1 MKRRT
6 AADLLGED
14 PTPTEAD
21 KAIAIIRARADAVG
35 DMDGHTMNG
44 FAFAEHYEGRYLY
57 IPETKAWV
65 HYNGV
70 VWAPIDIGVIMQG
83 FAVSREGE
91 ARAQNELL
99 QNDATKAQLRHAAR
113 LLHRLEDQEKALR
126 AASQH
131 PKMRKSLAEFDQQPY
146 LLAVKNGVLDLR
158 KGALVRA
165 RSRQYLMRQAPVEF
179 DPSADCPTFRAY
191 LRKVQPDREV
201 RRFLQRFTGY
211 TLTGDVTEEKFLFLH
226 GEAATGK
233 SAYCACISALLGSFV
248 VNIASSALTANK
260 YAIDHERVHAR
271 LPGARLALSNETR
284 EGTVWNEVLIKELSG
299 HDRASAR
306 LLYQNAVDYKP
317 THKLWIRGNHVP
329 GSFDSSDGL
338 ARRYTPVAFNVIIP
352 PENRDLKLV
361 ERITTTELSGLLNW
375 ALEGAVNWYAD
386 RERGCDGLGIPDSIL
401 REREEYKSESD
412 WFGQWLTERVIA
424 DATAETPTSELF
436 DDYRLFCLAANMR
449 PLSLIGFG
457 RTMTKRGFKRLKAN
471 HGKRPRYR
479 GAKLAAAGDERFR

>member
-1 MKRRT
+1 MNPRS
-6 AADLLGED
+6 AELLGED
-14 PTPTEAD
+14 PQLSEAD
-21 KAIAIIRARADAVG
+21 KAIELIRARADAVG

-44 FAFAEHYEGRYLY
+44 FAFAEQYEGKLLF
-57 IPETKAWV
+57 IPETKTWV
-65 HYNGV
+65 HYNGT
-70 VWAPIDIGVIMQG
+70 VWAPIDVGVIMQG
-83 FAVSREGE
+83 FAVKREAE
-91 ARAQNELL
+91 AREQNDLL
-99 QNDATKAQLRHAAR
+99 RNDATKAQLKHGTR
-113 LLHRLEDQEKALR
+113 LLHRLDDQEKALR

-179 DPSADCPTFRAY
+179 DPNADCPTFRAY
-191 LRKVQPDREV
+191 LRKVQPNREV

-233 SAYCACISALLGSFV
+233 SAYCACISALLGTFV

-260 YAIDHERVHAR
+260 YAVDHERVHAR

-338 ARRYTPVAFNVIIP
+338 ARRYTPVAFNVTIP
-352 PENRDLKLV
+352 PEDRDLKLV
-361 ERITTTELSGLLNW
+361 ETITTTELSGLLNW
-375 ALEGAVNWYAD
+375 ALEGAVDWYAD
-386 RERGCDGLGIPDSIL
+386 RELGSDGLCIPTSI
-401 REREEYKSESD
+401 RQEREDYKSESD
-412 WFGQWLTERVIA
+412 WFGQWLDERTVA
-424 DATAETPTSELF
+424 NVTAETPTSELF
-436 DDYRLFCLAANMR
+436 ADYRLFCVTANMT
-449 PLSLIGFG
+449 PLSLIAFG
-457 RTMTKRGFKRLKAN
+457 RTMTKRGFERRKAN
-471 HGKRPRYR
+471 HGRRARYR
-479 GAKLAAAGDERFR
+479 GIRLASDWAER